1 MLAAVI
7 QSGAI
12 LYTSEGLD
20 NHRIHNKVLLRGVML
35 ILGIHLGNGFKESS
49 QFSLVQ
55 SFRLRVFS
63 SGGYLTIGP
72 LSSAC
77 SRSFEPV
84 SRRTAK
90 HTLANNH
97 SHASSFCSRS
107 SVQDRPIF
115 EEPIYDVWEIIQP
128 ALLGQPY
135 EWKLAS

>member
-1 MLAAVI
+1 MPGAVI
-7 QSGAI
+7 HSGAI
-12 LYTSEGLD
+12 LYTSRGLD
-20 NHRIHNKVLLRGVML
+20 HHGLHNKVLLRGVML
-35 ILGIHLGNGFKESS
+35 ILPIHPGNGFKESK
-49 QFSLVQ
+49 QFSPVQ
-55 SFRLRVFS
+55 SYRHRVFS
-63 SGGYLTIGP
+63 SGGYLSIGP

-84 SRRTAK
+84 SRRTEK

-97 SHASSFCSRS
+97 SHASSFSSHS

-115 EEPIYDVWEIIQP
+115 EEPVYDVWEVIQP